1 MRFNLYQY
9 DLGKSSGSEGDGSD
23 GISLGSEN
31 GYGVDIGFQGSLND
45 RYYIAYYLQNIYASN
60 IGYGLGIDLPQSIS
74 IGLSYRPY
82 DALLTS
88 FDINQLSGHTVQEI
102 RFGIEYILSN
112 NWILRT
118 GIQNNP
124 NRFSVGFEYNLF
136 DICKIMYRYI

>member
-1 MRFNLYQY
+1 M
-9 DLGKSSGSEGDGSD
+9 
-23 GISLGSEN
+23 
-31 GYGVDIGFQGSLND
+31 
-45 RYYIAYYLQNIYASN
+45 
-60 IGYGLGIDLPQSIS
+60 GIDLPQSIS

-136 DICKIMYRYI
+136 DICKISYGMITHHIMPITHQLTFSTDLK